1 MSIHKPKT
9 AATYNPRRMKHKRT
23 SSQPTLKEMNLNFK
37 FLSNEVTP
45 SGSIAP
51 LPFSN
56 TTKIDCSNF
65 INYNIFN
72 INGVLGNKAIMATTS
87 PSLMTNTR
95 ASSRLKTARRSK
107 QRHFQYRS
115 PPPEELE
122 AIEKNHPLYF
132 KPMTES
138 GRQRER
144 LIKTSMSERSSKELQ
159 SILQGKDKTIQKLKN
174 KLVILTF
181 ILGRATGKT
190 NSKGKYARNWE

>member
-9 AATYNPRRMKHKRT
+9 AATYNPRRMKHRRT
-23 SSQPTLKEMNLNFK
+23 SSQPTLKELNLKYK
-37 FLSNEVTP
+37 FCSNEVTP
-45 SGSIAP
+45 RESIAP

-87 PSLMTNTR
+87 PSLITNTR
-95 ASSRLKTARRSK
+95 ASSRLKTTRKSK
-107 QRHFQYRS
+107 RKHFDYRS
-115 PPPEELE
+115 PPPEDLE
-122 AIEKNHPLYF
+122 AIEKNHPLHY

-144 LIKTSMSERSSKELQ
+144 LIKTSMSERPSPEFQ
-159 SILQGKDKTIQKLKN
+159 TILQDKDKTILKLKN
-174 KLVILTF
+174 KLVFLTF
-181 ILGRATGKT
+181 ILGWT
-190 NSKGKYARNWE
+190 ARQTRPEIEHAGDRE

>member
-1 MSIHKPKT
+1 MNIHKPKT
-9 AATYNPRRMKHKRT
+9 AATYNPRRMRHKRT
-23 SSQPTLKEMNLNFK
+23 SSQPTIKGINLNYK
-37 FLSNEVTP
+37 LCSNEVTP
-45 SGSIAP
+45 RGMIAP

-87 PSLMTNTR
+87 PSLLTNTR
-95 ASSRLKTARRSK
+95 ASSRLKTTRKSK
-107 QRHFQYRS
+107 RTYFDYRS

-122 AIEKNHPLYF
+122 AIEKNHPLHY

-138 GRQRER
+138 GKQRER
-144 LIKTSMSERSSKELQ
+144 LIKTSMSERSNKEFQ
-159 SILQGKDKTIQKLKN
+159 TILQDKDKTIQKLKN

-181 ILGRATGKT
+181 ISG
-190 NSKGKYARNWE
+190 